1 MPYKRLRRAAAASL
15 IAACGLVS
23 LSHLTSAAISVAAL
37 GLATPAWAQTT
48 TPQMGAVIRKMPGN
62 ACCAIV
68 APSDSNGITRLTGL
82 EPGDY
87 RVRVLEGAEETVM
100 RVGRDGRLAYAS
112 YESLRRADARAADP
126 RARRAQPVVRR
137 GAEPIEFGEEGGS
150 GTIIA
155 IVAAIRVNPDS
166 SNADELTRGTANSP
180 ETARIIIADREKNGA
195 FRSIE
200 DFAARICPQTDVD
213 FSGTSIRL
221 GDHVAILVPA
231 AKSKG
236 APGFQCSRADTGQF
250 SLYGRKHNYV
260 GHVTLL
266 R

>member
-1 MPYKRLRRAAAASL
+1 MPHKRLLRAAAASL

-48 TPQMGAVIRKMPGN
+48 MPQMGAVIRKMAGN
-62 ACCAIV
+62 ACCVIV

-112 YESLRRADARAADP
+112 YESLRRADP

-137 GAEPIEFGEEGGS
+137 WAEPIEFGEEGGS

-155 IVAAIRVNPDS
+155 SVAAIRVNPDS
-166 SNADELTRGTANSP
+166 SNADDLTRGTANSP
-180 ETARIIIADREKNGA
+180 QTARIIIADREKNGA

-213 FSGTSIRL
+213 FSRTSIRL
-221 GDHVAILVPA
+221 GVHVAILVPA
-231 AKSKG
+231 AESKG
-236 APGFQCSRADTGQF
+236 ATGFQCSRADTRQF